1 MTRKTVN
8 RNIEWNVEGTLQ
20 CLTLSDNKENLPDI
34 FIYVTDKKGNNNICF
49 QRINASHFYLS
60 RDIFIIKLLPG
71 YPAIGKFEN

>member
-34 FIYVTDKKGNNNICF
+34 FIYVTDKKGNNNI
-49 QRINASHFYLS
+49 R
-60 RDIFIIKLLPG
+60 
-71 YPAIGKFEN
+71 

>member
-34 FIYVTDKKGNNNICF
+34 FI
-49 QRINASHFYLS
+49 
-60 RDIFIIKLLPG
+60 IKLLPG